1 MLHKRACC
9 QFSVCIILHGCNAVV
24 SIACPREDMRFCRP
38 AQKLSSPWCQSLEL
52 FQTSV
57 LLVNKI
63 VL

>member
-38 AQKLSSPWCQSLEL
+38 AQKLVPVIGTFPDFC
-52 FQTSV
+52 FV
-57 LLVNKI
+57 GK
-63 VL
+63 